1 VSDAERIAP
10 RDLFDRAA
18 MTQRKRAR
26 QTALAKTLSGAPL
39 PTPMA
44 DVDVDAFV
52 DDIAGRVVERI
63 AARAIVAPVDARP
76 TSGFDAALVRRCRR
90 RRRRTRSGSSR

>member
-1 VSDAERIAP
+1 MSDAERIAP

-44 DVDVDAFV
+44 DVDAFV
-52 DDIAGRVVERI
+52 DGLDER
-63 AARAIVAPVDARP
+63 AQVLGDEARP
-76 TSGFDAALVRRCRR
+76 LAVDVA
-90 RRRRTRSGSSR
+90 